1 MPDATSQCFLI
12 REPSNDEILKC
23 QSDTAENRDLIG
35 FRAAR
40 IQFRDDLSK
49 FSGDNLCA
57 DTRATCRSHCD
68 REITVITNK
77 QRGPEKIGAQFGLA
91 GLIGSQR
98 RYMGSRTDHNG
109 MEERLCGPSRGHDN
123 IDIADRGRELVR
135 RHNLD
140 PKPGTV
146 SGVRRDKAAL
156 SSGCKSHPAIRS
168 SRKQSEQS
176 WR

>member
-1 MPDATSQCFLI
+1 MPDATSQCFLVGK
-12 REPSNDEILKC
+12 PSNDEILKR
-23 QSDTAENRDLIG
+23 QSDATENRDLIG

-40 IQFRDDLSK
+40 MQSRDDLSK
-49 FSGDNLCA
+49 FSVNNLCA

-98 RYMGSRTDHNG
+98 RYVGSRTDHIG
-109 MEERLCGPSRGHDN
+109 IEDRCIEIVSRL
-123 IDIADRGRELVR
+123 
-135 RHNLD
+135 NLD

-146 SGVRRDKAAL
+146 
-156 SSGCKSHPAIRS
+156 PRS
-168 SRKQSEQS
+168 KLPCPVGRNVIDARPSDWTDQQ
-176 WR
+176 